1 MTNPLLVDAAPDR
14 AFEPTAGDSATVVS
28 PAPTSPGLGH
38 RVWSKVRPH
47 PLGAIASLYLVL
59 LVIVGL
65 MASSLAPYD
74 PAAQDLSN
82 VLSGPTADHWLGTD
96 TLGRDLLSQ
105 LLYGIRP
112 SLVGAVQAS
121 IVFLTLGVTIGII
134 AGYVGGRIDAI
145 VGRTVDLAMS
155 IPTIIMILV
164 VLGVFPN
171 NALAAMV
178 ALGVLASPGLIRV
191 VRGSTLSVR
200 EELFVTAARVSGVRP
215 TRIMR
220 THILRRTLGPI
231 LVQASLFAGMT
242 LVFQAALSYLGLLS
256 NGGRP
261 TWGGMIGT
269 ASTVISRSSW
279 PLVPPGVTIGITVLA
294 FGLLGDA
301 LRDLSADQ
309 PAALRT
315 ARSRPAAVSVAP
327 STDSGSLEATPSGIA
342 PDIAA
347 DPVLLEVR
355 QLTISLGD
363 ELRTPLVTDVSFTVG
378 RGETVVL
385 VGESGCGKS
394 LTALAIIGQLSPAVE
409 VRSGQVVFDGTDL
422 VAGGRR
428 AYSTVRGRRIGYVSQ
443 HALASLDPTHTVG
456 SHLCEIVR
464 RHERISRSAA
474 TDRSIALLRQVKFVD
489 PERVMASYPH
499 ELSGGMAQRVSI
511 AVAIAGRPD
520 LLVADEPTTALDVT
534 LQSEILSL
542 LRDLQDSTG
551 LAILLITH
559 DWGVVADIGDRA
571 IVMYAG
577 QVVEQAAAATAFK
590 QPRFPYTAALLAANP
605 STAEVGSRLP
615 MLPGRVPPPGSW
627 PVGCRFADRCA
638 FASHQCTVVALA
650 LRPAEIGSL
659 TRCVRVETLVAE
671 GLLPK

>member
-1 MTNPLLVDAAPDR
+1 MTNQVLV
-14 AFEPTAGDSATVVS
+14 DSATAIAA
-28 PAPTSPGLGH
+28 APRSPGRVH
-38 RVWSKVRPH
+38 RLWVKARQH
-47 PLGAIASLYLVL
+47 PLGAVASVYLVL

-65 MASSLAPYD
+65 MASTLAPFD
-74 PAAQDLSN
+74 PAEQDLSN
-82 VLSGPTADHWLGTD
+82 VLSGPTAEHWLGTD

-112 SLVGAVQAS
+112 SLVGAVQALV
-121 IVFLTLGVTIGII
+121 VFLAVGVTIGIL
-134 AGYVGGRIDAI
+134 AGYRGGRVDAV

-171 NALAAMV
+171 NALAAMI
-178 ALGVLASPGLIRV
+178 ALGVLASFGLIRV

-200 EELFVTAARVSGVRP
+200 EELFVIAARVSGVRP

-231 LVQASLFAGMT
+231 LVQASLFAGMA

-256 NGGRP
+256 SSGHP

-279 PLVPPGVTIGITVLA
+279 QLVPPGVTIAVTVLA

-301 LRDLSADQ
+301 LRDLSADE
-309 PAALRT
+309 PTTTRPT
-315 ARSRPAAVSVAP
+315 RSRANALAVEP
-327 STDSGSLEATPSGIA
+327 PNDSGSLESFPSEAATGTA
-342 PDIAA
+342 T
-347 DPVLLEVR
+347 DPVLLDVR
-355 QLTISLGD
+355 QLTIRLRD
-363 ELRTPLVTDVSFTVG
+363 ELRTPLVTDVSFTVR

-394 LTALAIIGQLSPAVE
+394 LTALAIIGQLPTAVE
-409 VRSGQVVFDGTDL
+409 ASGGSVTFEGADL
-422 VAGGRR
+422 IAGGPH
-428 AYSTVRGRRIGYVSQ
+428 AYASVRGRRIGYVSQ

-456 SHLCEIVR
+456 SHLREVVR
-464 RHERISRSAA
+464 KHEKVSRTAA
-474 TDRSIALLRQVKFVD
+474 SDRSIELLQQVKFPD

-534 LQSEILSL
+534 LQSEILAL
-542 LRDLQDSTG
+542 LRDLQASTG

-571 IVMYAG
+571 VVMYAG
-577 QVVEQAAAATAFK
+577 QVVEQAAVGTAFK
-590 QPRFPYTAALLAANP
+590 RPRFPYTAALLAANP
-605 STAEVGSRLP
+605 STAVVGQRLP
-615 MLPGRVPPPGSW
+615 MLPGRVPAPGAW
-627 PVGCRFADRCA
+627 PAGCRFADRCA
-638 FASHQCTVVALA
+638 FVSDECTVGALP
-650 LRPAEIGSL
+650 LRPADTGSH
-659 TRCVRVETLVAE
+659 TRCVRTETLVAE
-671 GLLPK
+671 GVLPS